1 MARSMIDR
9 LRTRTGSG
17 PPRTATPIDTPA
29 QATPRP
35 AEGLS
40 FDDASLES
48 RLTWIWGSPR
58 SGTTWLLK
66 LLGHPLDPDPEV
78 PLGFQPPARSPSA
91 PFDVVPVDETF
102 LSNHI
107 SPAFGDPRIV
117 NGRWLP
123 GTLNNL
129 LSGKPAY
136 AFSDEYA
143 DVWRPELRR
152 LALVR
157 LNGVLDRARRE
168 GIALSDDVRVVI
180 KETNGSHASDIV
192 MSLMPT
198 SRMLLLIRDGR
209 DVVDSL
215 LAAYQ
220 PGAFMANKQG
230 QAFATPEERAEGL
243 RWAARLWAC
252 NTDMTLKA
260 MESHPEELCL
270 AVRYEDVLSDPVGE
284 VAAIHSWLG
293 VDRDRELIER
303 AVDRH
308 AFTKLPEKQ
317 KGPLTRN
324 RSAKPGLWRTN
335 LSGEEQAV
343 VQEICGPLLRR
354 FGYDD

>member
-9 LRTRTGSG
+9 LRDRTRSGS
-17 PPRTATPIDTPA
+17 TPTPA
-29 QATPRP
+29 RSRYVAQEVPRP
-35 AEGLS
+35 PSDLG
-40 FDDASLES
+40 FDDALES

-78 PLGFQPPARSPSA
+78 PLGFQPPRRAQSS

-152 LALVR
+152 LALAR
-157 LNGVLDRARRE
+157 LNAVLARARQE
-168 GIALSDDVRVVI
+168 GIELTDDVRVVI

-230 QAFATPEERAEGL
+230 QAFASPEERAEGL
-243 RWAARLWAC
+243 LWAARLWAC
-252 NTDMTLKA
+252 NSDMTLLA
-260 MESHPEELCL
+260 MESHPDELCL
-270 AVRYEDVLSDPVGE
+270 TVRYEDLLADPVGE

-293 VDRDRELIER
+293 LERDRDWIER
-303 AVDRH
+303 IVEQH
-308 AFTKLPEKQ
+308 SFKKLPERQ

-324 RSAKPGLWRTN
+324 RAAEPGLWRAN
-335 LSGEEQAV
+335 LSASEQATL
-343 VQEICGPLLRR
+343 QEICGPLLKR
-354 FGYDD
+354 FGYAD